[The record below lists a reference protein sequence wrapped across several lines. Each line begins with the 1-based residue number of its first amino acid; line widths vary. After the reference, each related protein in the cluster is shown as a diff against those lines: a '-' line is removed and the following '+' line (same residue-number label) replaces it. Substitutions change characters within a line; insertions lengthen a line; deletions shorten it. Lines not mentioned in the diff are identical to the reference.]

1 MQIGINADSGTI
13 NGNLAV
19 LESMLRDFHAA
30 GFSYVEIPVHGVDCV
45 INGNVAMLHLAMLK
59 QILGK
64 FPFSYTVH
72 APDALNL
79 ADALQPEIHAAALQA
94 TIDFAAEIGARIVV
108 YHGSWESNSH
118 SARMAKKPAPEDSA
132 AIQAYWAQEIDRLSR
147 IAEYAEIRGV
157 IVAVENIFQQRA
169 HERTY
174 RIDPSELAAVVSAVN
189 SRYLGIC
196 FDFGHA
202 FISANEKGFAIEDA
216 LLAVLPN
223 LAHVHIHD
231 NYGKSSAGFSRPI
244 DMLFQGVGDLHLPP
258 GWGSIP
264 YSSLFPKFASS
275 YQGVFMMEI
284 QPRFKDFYLY
294 AISWIEK
301 MAGANPKELKELKEL
316 KEMKE

>member
-1 MQIGINADSGTI
+1 MSVQIGINADSSTI

-30 GFSYVEIPVHGVDCV
+30 GFSHVEIPVHGVDCV
-45 INGNVAMLHLAMLK
+45 INGNVAMLHLAMVK

-79 ADALQPEIHAAALQA
+79 ADSLQPEIHAAALQA

-118 SARMAKKPAPEDSA
+118 NASTAKKPAPEDSV
-132 AIQAYWAQEIDRLSR
+132 AIQAYWAREIDRLSR
-147 IAEYAEIRGV
+147 IAEYAALKGV
-157 IVAVENIFQQRA
+157 TVAVENIFRQSM

-174 RIDPSELAAVVSAVN
+174 RIDPRELAAVVSAVN

-202 FISANEKGFAIEDA
+202 FISSNEEDFAIEDA
-216 LLAVLPN
+216 LFAVLPN
-223 LAHVHIHD
+223 LVHVHIHD
-231 NYGKSSAGFSRPI
+231 NYGKPSAGFSRPI
-244 DMLFQGVGDLHLPP
+244 DMLFQGAGDLHLPP
-258 GWGSIP
+258 GWGLIP

-284 QPRFKDFYLY
+284 QPRFKDFYSN
-294 AISWIEK
+294 AISWVEK
-301 MAGANPKELKELKEL
+301 MVGVHSKGLEQ
-316 KEMKE
+316 